1 MRAFVAVVPP
11 PEAVEPLARAV
22 AALRDLPASWVPPE
36 RLHLTLV
43 FLGEVADPLPYG
55 AALASAVA
63 DIEPFSLRVAGGGA
77 FPRAARPKV
86 LWAGVEGDVD
96 ALARL
101 ARVAGRTARAARID
115 VERTPYVPHV
125 TVARIRRRDVDGT
138 AAVAA
143 LGAVEGAP
151 WRVGEVVLMQSVL
164 GPKPAYTVLRRCPLR
179 GYQA

>member
-11 PEAVEPLARAV
+11 PAALEPLVRAVEPLRS
-22 AALRDLPASWVPPE
+22 LPASWVARE

-63 DIEPFSLRVAGGGA
+63 GTEPFGLRIAGGGA
-77 FPRAARPKV
+77 FPRAARPRV

-96 ALARL
+96 ALAGL
-101 ARVAGRTARAARID
+101 ARVARRTARAARID
-115 VERTPYVPHV
+115 VERKPYVPHV
-125 TVARIRRRDVDGT
+125 TVARVRRRDVDGT

-143 LGAVEGAP
+143 LAEVRGEP
-151 WRVGEVVLMQSVL
+151 WQVSGVVLMRSVP
-164 GPKPAYTVLRRCPLR
+164 GPQPGYTVLRRC
-179 GYQA
+179 AF

>member
-11 PEAVEPLARAV
+11 PPALEPLVRAV
-22 AALRDLPASWVPPE
+22 APLRTLPASWVAPE

-63 DIEPFSLRVAGGGA
+63 GVEPFSLRIAGGGA
-77 FPRAARPKV
+77 FPRVARPQV
-86 LWAGVEGDVD
+86 LWAGVEGDVE

-101 ARVAGRTARAARID
+101 ARLARRTARAAGID
-115 VERTPYVPHV
+115 VERKPYVPHV
-125 TVARIRRRDVDGT
+125 TVARVRRRDLDGA

-143 LGAVEGAP
+143 LDGVRGEP
-151 WRVGEVVLMQSVL
+151 WEVGEVVLMSSVL
-164 GPKPAYTVLRRCPLR
+164 GPKPEYAVLRRCPLR